1 MSEKELKPCPFCGS
15 TRLKIDSKQRVA
27 GCTGISAQVESMT
40 YSVRCNVCHAR
51 GGTAGGL
58 VIQSNLLAYID
69 SLPEWATTE
78 DALKDAAIELW
89 NNRAQE
95 WVREDEKMKGTRHE
109 E

>member
-1 MSEKELKPCPFCGS
+1 MNELKPCPFCGS
-15 TRLKIDSKQRVA
+15 TKLKIDSKRKNA
-27 GCTGISAQVESMT
+27 ERTRINAQVESMT

-58 VIQSNLLAYID
+58 VIQGNLLAYVD
-69 SLPEWATTE
+69 SMPEWATTE
-78 DALKDAAIELW
+78 DALKDSAIELW

-95 WVREDEKMKGTRHE
+95 WAREEGKMKGTRHE